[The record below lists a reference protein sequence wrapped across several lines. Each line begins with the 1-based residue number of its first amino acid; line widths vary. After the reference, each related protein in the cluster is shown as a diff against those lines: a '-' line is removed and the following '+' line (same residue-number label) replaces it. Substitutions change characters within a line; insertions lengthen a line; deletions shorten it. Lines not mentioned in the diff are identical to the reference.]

1 MAGNLEGKVALVT
14 GAASGMGRV
23 MAKSLAA
30 SGATI
35 AAFDVNVGNLM
46 SLTREPEFAGSAL
59 LTIAGDV
66 SQTADCRRAVE
77 ETVQAFG
84 SLDILINC
92 AGISLVPIMPQ
103 GHKGPLRFWETD
115 PEGWKKVH
123 GINNVGA
130 FQMAH
135 FAVRPM
141 MAKGWGRIVN
151 ITTSFDTMLAANFS
165 PYGSAKAALE
175 AATVAWAKELAGT
188 GVTVNILVPGGPTNT
203 PFLPEETRSHPGLV
217 QPEVMGL
224 PIAWLASPASD
235 GITGRRFIARD
246 WDAALTPAAAAE
258 KCGAPAAWAEMA
270 ARAAATRGF
279 GSTTE

>member
-1 MAGNLEGKVALVT
+1 MAGDLEGKVALVT

-23 MAKSLAA
+23 MAKSLAS

-35 AAFDVNVGNLM
+35 AAFDVNAETLL

-59 LTIAGDV
+59 LTMVGDV
-66 SQTADCRRAVE
+66 SQAADCQRAVE

-84 SLDILINC
+84 RLDILINC
-92 AGISLVPIMPQ
+92 AGISLVPIMPP

-115 PEGWKKVH
+115 PDGWNKVH
-123 GINNVGA
+123 GINNAGT

-135 FAVRPM
+135 YAVKPM
-141 MAKGWGRIVN
+141 MTQGWGRIVN
-151 ITTSFDTMLAANFS
+151 VTTSFDTMLAANFS
-165 PYGSAKAALE
+165 PYGSAKAAIE

-203 PFLPEETRSHPGLV
+203 PFLPAETRSHPGLV
-217 QPEVMGL
+217 QPEVMAL

-235 GITGRRFIARD
+235 SITGRRFIARD
-246 WDAALTPAAAAE
+246 WDAGIAPAEAAE

-270 ARAAATRGF
+270 AKAAATRGF